1 MDIVNFVIIH
11 RQISDL
17 FSITFNLYFTKH
29 KSYLYN
35 CIAIWVRFLLDINKL
50 KLIIMILI

>member
-17 FSITFNLYFTKH
+17 FSITFNLYFIKH

-35 CIAIWVRFLLDINKL
+35 CIAIWVWLLLDYNKL